1 MNTREENGIIYI
13 YLEGRIDSENAPGLE
28 REIMDLMDA
37 NPDRQLAFD
46 ASGLDY
52 ISSAGL
58 RVLLKVRKR
67 MDHPP
72 VIREVSLELY
82 DIFETTGFT
91 DILEVRKKLR
101 SISLEGCP
109 VVGRGGNGIV
119 YRKDAETIVKLYNPG
134 TALDKIEYEKK
145 YARAAFQAGLPTAIS
160 FNTVKVGDQYGIMF
174 EMLDA
179 RTVGQI
185 IKVILPQFRP
195 LADRLP
201 LMLDGLG
208 L

>member
-28 REIMDLMDA
+28 REIMNLMDA

-109 VVGRGGNGIV
+109 VVGRGGNGIRCV
-119 YRKDAETIVKLYNPG
+119 FGP
-134 TALDKIEYEKK
+134 
-145 YARAAFQAGLPTAIS
+145 
-160 FNTVKVGDQYGIMF
+160 
-174 EMLDA
+174 
-179 RTVGQI
+179 
-185 IKVILPQFRP
+185 
-195 LADRLP
+195 DR
-201 LMLDGLG
+201 D
-208 L
+208 